1 MASKETK
8 PKEKETTFIQRR
20 FRKNKDSQDK
30 RKSQLLEQET
40 TTQNEQTQTKI
51 TEKTNNIERENK
63 DFDMPQVT
71 TKTDS
76 AQELESTQK
85 STESELESGKNS
97 DGNKSDSQSSQNSST
112 QELDTNLLDK
122 ADDDFF
128 SEIQSKEKR
137 SQSYSSKISPR
148 RAPIRRAISNNT
160 LQGTYSKSQ
169 RGWNNWGKGGVL
181 RLKMRY
187 GSLLLLCYSAH
198 SPLGLFSVRLHQV
211 LRLLLT

>member
-1 MASKETK
+1 MLPLILLILFRSKVASKETK

-20 FRKNKDSQDK
+20 FRKNKDSQEK

-40 TTQNEQTQTKI
+40 TTQNEQTQPKI
-51 TEKTNNIERENK
+51 TEKTNNIERESK
-63 DFDMPQVT
+63 DFDMPQVNT
-71 TKTDS
+71 SKTDS
-76 AQELESTQK
+76 AQELESAQK

-97 DGNKSDSQSSQNSST
+97 DGNKSDSQSSQNSSI

-160 LQGTYSKSQ
+160 LQGTYSKSEGLEQ
-169 RGWNNWGKGGVL
+169 
-181 RLKMRY
+181 
-187 GSLLLLCYSAH
+187 
-198 SPLGLFSVRLHQV
+198 LGEGMGATS
-211 LRLLLT
+211 